1 MKLLTMADVSDLLIF
16 CLLARCVVYRTKE
29 LEEQQA
35 SRIWNETW
43 LAGFFYKP
51 CNHKL
56 FLKQALNMEM
66 AIVMARYS
74 IRRLLADVPDDVDM
88 VVFPNYESS
97 VERDDIK
104 DPFSEK
110 KKLCRHS
117 SLDFFLGFP
126 ASASAIAEAE
136 GTPPPLPIP
145 RDAASMD
152 EVVPFDRFY
161 LFKLFGYEPRLKI
174 YKLMLP
180 LLPCG
185 NANMKGLTCWL
196 SRRTRSTAGKA
207 SRKPHHERAMTL
219 KGCEEEFLMIAEYT
233 GLLAYNQGKI
243 ISVYAKQPASWV
255 CASCLSEREDLYWA
269 VKGCARIWWS
279 NCKRHRFCSYFFSF
293 SSGYF
298 FFISS
303 SLNFWLSRRSL
314 QLQLRFVRFM
324 GKNQSPRCLS

>member
-16 CLLARCVVYRTKE
+16 CLLARGVKVVYRTKE

-35 SRIWNETW
+35 SRIRNETW

-88 VVFPNYESS
+88 VIFPNYESS
-97 VERDDIK
+97 VEHDDIK
-104 DPFSEK
+104 DPFSELPCYLRSLPYFCLVYNPRNK
-110 KKLCRHS
+110 FLCS
-117 SLDFFLGFP
+117 FS
-126 ASASAIAEAE
+126 
-136 GTPPPLPIP
+136 
-145 RDAASMD
+145 
-152 EVVPFDRFY
+152 
-161 LFKLFGYEPRLKI
+161 
-174 YKLMLP
+174 LP

-185 NANMKGLTCWL
+185 NATMKGLTCWL
-196 SRRTRSTAGKA
+196 SRSTRSTTGKA
-207 SRKPHHERAMTL
+207 SRKPQHERAMTL

-233 GLLAYNQGKI
+233 SLLAYNQGRI

-255 CASCLSEREDLYWA
+255 CASCLSEREDLCWA

-279 NCKRHRFCSYFFSF
+279 NSK
-293 SSGYF
+293 
-298 FFISS
+298 
-303 SLNFWLSRRSL
+303 RSL

-324 GKNQSPRCLS
+324 GKNQSSRCLS

>member
-16 CLLARCVVYRTKE
+16 CLLARGVKVVYRTKE

-74 IRRLLADVPDDVDM
+74 IIRMLADVPDDVDM
-88 VVFPNYESS
+88 VIFPNYESS
-97 VERDDIK
+97 VERGDIK

-110 KKLCRHS
+110 QRRVTVNYCYS
-117 SLDFFLGFP
+117 
-126 ASASAIAEAE
+126 
-136 GTPPPLPIP
+136 
-145 RDAASMD
+145 
-152 EVVPFDRFY
+152 FY
-161 LFKLFGYEPRLKI
+161 LFKLFDYEPRLKI

-185 NANMKGLTCWL
+185 NATMKGLTCWL
-196 SRRTRSTAGKA
+196 SRSTRSTAGKA
-207 SRKPHHERAMTL
+207 SRKPHHQRAMTL
-219 KGCEEEFLMIAEYT
+219 KGCEEEFMMIAEYT
-233 GLLAYNQGKI
+233 SLLAYNQGKI

-255 CASCLSEREDLYWA
+255 CASCLSEREDLCWA

-279 NCKRHRFCSYFFSF
+279 NCK
-293 SSGYF
+293 
-298 FFISS
+298 
-303 SLNFWLSRRSL
+303 RSL

>member
-16 CLLARCVVYRTKE
+16 CLLARGVKVVYRTKE

-43 LAGFFYKP
+43 LAGFFFKP
-51 CNHKL
+51 CKHKL
-56 FLKQALNMEM
+56 FLMKQALNMEM

-74 IRRLLADVPDDVDM
+74 IKRLLADVPDDVDM
-88 VVFPNYESS
+88 VIFPNYESS

-117 SLDFFLGFP
+117 TLDSCLGFP

-136 GTPPPLPIP
+136 ATRPPLPIP
-145 RDAASMD
+145 RDAASVD
-152 EVVPFDRFY
+152 EVVPFDRSFY

-185 NANMKGLTCWL
+185 NAIMKGLTCWL
-196 SRRTRSTAGKA
+196 SRSTRSTAGKA
-207 SRKPHHERAMTL
+207 SRKPHHERAMAL

-233 GLLAYNQGKI
+233 SLLAYNQGKI

-255 CASCLSEREDLYWA
+255 CASCLSEREDLCWA

-279 NCKRHRFCSYFFSF
+279 STK
-293 SSGYF
+293 
-298 FFISS
+298 
-303 SLNFWLSRRSL
+303 RSL

-324 GKNQSPRCLS
+324 GTNHPDAFPRLIQRLMKLGLSN

>member
-16 CLLARCVVYRTKE
+16 YLLARGVKVVYRTKE
-29 LEEQQA
+29 FEEQQA

-88 VVFPNYESS
+88 VIFPNYESS
-97 VERDDIK
+97 IERDDIK
-104 DPFSEK
+104 DPFSED
-110 KKLCRHS
+110 CVHGMV
-117 SLDFFLGFP
+117 FFVPPLSFGFFP
-126 ASASAIAEAE
+126 SHLPPPPAEAE

-145 RDAASMD
+145 RDAASVD
-152 EVVPFDRFY
+152 EVVPFDRSFY

-185 NANMKGLTCWL
+185 NATMKGLTCWL
-196 SRRTRSTAGKA
+196 SRSTRSTAGKA

-233 GLLAYNQGKI
+233 SLLAYNQGKI

-255 CASCLSEREDLYWA
+255 CASCLSEREDLCWA

-279 NCKRHRFCSYFFSF
+279 NCKH
-293 SSGYF
+293 
-298 FFISS
+298 
-303 SLNFWLSRRSL
+303 SL